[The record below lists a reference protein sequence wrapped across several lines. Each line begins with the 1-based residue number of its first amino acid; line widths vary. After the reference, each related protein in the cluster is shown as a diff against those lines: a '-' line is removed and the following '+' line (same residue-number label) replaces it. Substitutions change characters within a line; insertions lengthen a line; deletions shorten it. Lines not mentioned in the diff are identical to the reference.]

1 MTSNASVF
9 PKKKEPVR
17 TSFLE
22 VERRLD
28 AARVAVERIWT
39 PSSEETQRILK
50 ARALALAQEASP
62 QNVGSED
69 TQVVEFTLGNESYAI
84 ESHFIVQ
91 IACVENIMPLPCTP
105 AFVLG
110 MVNVRGQ
117 IFPVIDLK
125 VFFKQPGKELTNANK
140 VIVLQSGKVVFSIL
154 AEEILGL
161 RHIPVTDI
169 LPTPPTLTGT
179 RKNYL
184 KGITSEPLMI
194 LDAAKLLLDESI
206 FVDEQV
212 TE

>member
-1 MTSNASVF
+1 MF
-9 PKKKEPVR
+9 PKKKKPVR

-22 VERRLD
+22 VERRLS
-28 AARVAVERIWT
+28 AARTAVERIWT
-39 PSSEETQRILK
+39 PSIEETQRILQ
-50 ARALALAQEASP
+50 ARALALAQEALP
-62 QNVGSED
+62 HDAASEG

-84 ESHFIVQ
+84 EPHFITQ

-110 MVNVRGQ
+110 MVNLRGR

-125 VFFKQPGKELTNANK
+125 VFFELPEKELTNANK
-140 VIVLQSGKVVFSIL
+140 IIVLQSGKIIFGIL
-154 AEEILGL
+154 ADGILDM
-161 RHIPVTDI
+161 RRIPVTDI
-169 LPTPPTLTGT
+169 LPSLPPLTGI

-184 KGITSEPLMI
+184 KGITSKPLMI